1 MNFKCQSLHAFRFD
15 PHAGMRKIK
24 AVNEFSTMGKL
35 YNEEMEWILTFLKKM
50 KRYHK
55 WNTGLSNI
63 RYKKLVPVLIN
74 LRNNFFKS
82 SNLLLQFKLQ

>member
-35 YNEEMEWILTFLKKM
+35 YNEVMAWTLTFQKKM
-50 KRYHK
+50 KR
-55 WNTGLSNI
+55 S
-63 RYKKLVPVLIN
+63 
-74 LRNNFFKS
+74 
-82 SNLLLQFKLQ
+82 

>member
-35 YNEEMEWILTFLKKM
+35 YNEVMAWTLTFQKKM
-50 KRYHK
+50 KRSQNRIQDY
-55 WNTGLSNI
+55 LI
-63 RYKKLVPVLIN
+63 YKKLLHVHVLIN
-74 LRNNFFKS
+74 RQNNFLNHQTCYY
-82 SNLLLQFKLQ
+82 NLTV